1 MSATPTEPTSATTSS
16 PELNTPLR
24 TTPNP
29 AQRTSSAESPA
40 TAIESNTAERRREEQ
55 LSKSD
60 KQPIYVRGV
69 LVPRTPD
76 APGPE
81 DCCMSGCARCVYDL
95 YKEDLDDYQE
105 TMSEVR
111 KKLEEMKPPLSDVEW
126 DVQLLGKRPGQAGA
140 GKADGA
146 QEAEAIEI
154 KGLDPTMKAFLEM
167 ERAMKKKQKV

>member
-1 MSATPTEPTSATTSS
+1 MSATPTDPSSTTSS
-16 PELNTPLR
+16 TPELNTPLR
-24 TTPNP
+24 TPPNP
-29 AQRTSSAESPA
+29 AQRSSSAESPA

-76 APGPE
+76 APGAE

-95 YKEDLDDYQE
+95 YKEDLEDYQE
-105 TMSEVR
+105 TMAEVR
-111 KKLEEMKPPLSDVEW
+111 KKLEEMKPPLSEAEW
-126 DVQLLGKRPGQAGA
+126 DVQLLGKRSGQEGG
-140 GKADGA
+140 GKDDGA
-146 QEAEAIEI
+146 KEAEPIEI

>member
-1 MSATPTEPTSATTSS
+1 MTATPTEPSS
-16 PELNTPLR
+16 TASSIPESNTPLR

-29 AQRTSSAESPA
+29 AQRSSSAESPA

-60 KQPIYVRGV
+60 KQPVYVRGV

-95 YKEDLDDYQE
+95 YKEDLEDYQE
-105 TMSEVR
+105 RMSEVR
-111 KKLEEMKPPLSDVEW
+111 KKLEEMKPPLGEAEW
-126 DVQLLGKRPGQAGA
+126 DVQLLGRRPGQVGG
-140 GKADGA
+140 GKDNVP
-146 QEAEAIEI
+146 QEAEPIEI